1 MMNRNLIN
9 IAAGLISTLYIAGVH
24 AEDEAVKRPTFDADG
39 TTHVPAFDLPL
50 SAFSSSESQQQFKF
64 RAQMPRNT
72 SLVEPDIIKSRKG
85 LDALLAPQVT
95 GMLKAF
101 SVTTSEE
108 TIGGVPVRVVTA
120 KDKKSYSDRVL
131 INLHGGA
138 FSVCWDSCSM
148 LESAPIAA
156 LGGYKVV
163 SVNYRMAPE
172 FSHPA
177 GVEDVAKVYR
187 ELLKNYSPKHIGIYG
202 CSAGGALT
210 AQSAAWLP
218 AHDLPQ
224 AGAVGIFGAG
234 AVPFGLGDSA
244 YLAGYIDGGF
254 PPPAK
259 PGSSNVDM
267 TRGYFAKAD
276 MSDPII
282 SPAFHPD
289 VMKKFPP
296 ALIITATRAP
306 DLSPAIVTNSRLLKA
321 GVDST
326 LIVGEGVGHC
336 YIYSSQLP
344 ESQDAYAAI
353 VNFFDKNLK

>member
-1 MMNRNLIN
+1 MNGKLTRVAVSMVCTLT
-9 IAAGLISTLYIAGVH
+9 AISVNAQN
-24 AEDEAVKRPTFDADG
+24 EAKRPTFDADG

-50 SAFSSSESQQQFKF
+50 STFSSSEAQQQFKF
-64 RAQMPRNT
+64 RAQMPPN
-72 SLVEPDIIKSRKG
+72 SSAADPDIVKARQG
-85 LDALLAPQVT
+85 LDALLAPQVAM
-95 GMLKAF
+95 MLKAYP
-101 SVTTSEE
+101 VATAEE
-108 TIGGVPVRVVTA
+108 TIAGVPVRVITA

-131 INLHGGA
+131 INLHGGY
-138 FSVCWDSCSM
+138 FTMCWDSCSL

-172 FSHPA
+172 YSHPA

-187 ELLKNYSPKHIGIYG
+187 ELLKNYSAKHIGIYG
-202 CSAGGALT
+202 CSAGGALA

-234 AVPFGLGDSA
+234 AVPFGAGDSA
-244 YLAGYIDGGF
+244 YIAGYINSGF

-259 PGSSNVDM
+259 AGSSKVDM

-276 MSDPII
+276 MSDPIVT
-282 SPAFHPD
+282 PGFHPD

-296 ALIITATRAP
+296 AMILTATRAP
-306 DLSPAIVTNSRLLKA
+306 DMSPAIVTNSKLLKA

-326 LIVGEGVGHC
+326 MIVGEGVGHC
-336 YIYSSQLP
+336 YIYSAQLP